1 MFISI
6 DTLRIPLLLH
16 KKSQW
21 RKSQSREWFWHPPTS
36 VHNVYLFSNA
46 LLWYAIIR
54 FKLHFQLKKTIFFS
68 CLWTIWVKLQSVF
81 DTFSNGRLIASL
93 NDLCTASAKRLVEQ
107 IFINKIW
114 KVSLV
119 FPCSC
124 YLVWRSYF
132 QNMFTSRYNCFVTF
146 CVDDTFSDNFQYMVE
161 NFSTT
166 LVA

>member
-54 FKLHFQLKKTIFFS
+54 FKLHFQLKKTIFS
-68 CLWTIWVKLQSVF
+68 PVSGQSGLNFNLHSIHSLMEDSV
-81 DTFSNGRLIASL
+81 TSL

-114 KVSLV
+114 KVSLIT
-119 FPCSC
+119 PCSC

-132 QNMFTSRYNCFVTF
+132 QNMFTTRYNCFVTF